1 MTTTRELNADELS
14 IASGGGINMGSLAAI
29 AAAPR
34 LLSMFSVAW
43 GLGAASQ
50 QNNAAPCVSNDDDD
64 SGYCSF
70 L

>member
-1 MTTTRELNADELS
+1 MRELNADEQGA
-14 IASGGGINMGSLAAI
+14 ASGGGLNMGSAAAA

-34 LLSMFSVAW
+34 LLSMFYIAW
-43 GLGAASQ
+43 GWGAYSQ
-50 QNNAAPCVSNDDDD
+50 QNNTSAPCTSTDDDQ